1 MQRQIELSGGLLIR
15 NSLMNLAG
23 QALPLLVGLASV
35 PLVVH
40 GLGTER
46 FGLLVF
52 TWTLYGIFS
61 VLDLGLGWS
70 VTRFVAEALGRGDR
84 RAIPGIVWTAVAW
97 QAAIGT
103 IGAAILTLA
112 AAPLAASLLR
122 VAPQMQAEAVLA
134 FRITGLALP
143 VMLMTGSFRGAV
155 EAAQRFD
162 IAAAFRAAAGS
173 AVFLAPVAGVLLGWH
188 LPGIL
193 GALLAARIALLG
205 ALIYACNR
213 VVVVWNRPVVMDL
226 VMLRRVFAF
235 GGWITVSALAGIV
248 LGYADRFAIG
258 HALTM
263 TALTHYTIPQ
273 EMIARLGVL
282 AATLAA
288 VLFPAF
294 SALSGA
300 GDRSRLSTLFSRSA
314 KYAVLLTSPVFVLV
328 VVFAR
333 DILRLWLGP
342 DLAAPSTA
350 VLQVLAVGAAVQVFG
365 AVLSSIV
372 QGVGRPDVTAKVHL
386 LEVPVYLGTV
396 WWLAGAHGIAGVALA
411 WSARHAVDALLLAW
425 VVGRMRLWSWRD
437 QVWGVWR
444 TLAPVALLCG
454 LAVPAYALPLDFAAR
469 AALMAALVALFYW
482 WGWTRVLNDGERFLA
497 LRLAAGWRR
506 EPARLP

>member
-1 MQRQIELSGGLLIR
+1 MQRQIEISGGLLIR

-35 PLVVH
+35 PLVVG

-52 TWTLYGIFS
+52 TWTLYGVFS

-103 IGAAILTLA
+103 IGAAILALA

-134 FRITGLALP
+134 FQITGLALP
-143 VMLMTGSFRGAV
+143 IMLMTGSFRGAV

-162 IAAAFRAAAGS
+162 IAAAFRATASS

-213 VVVVWNRPVVMDL
+213 VVVVWSRPVAL
-226 VMLRRVFAF
+226 GLAMLRRVFAF

-273 EMIARLGVL
+273 EMISRLGVL

-342 DLAAPSTA
+342 SLAGPSTA
-350 VLQVLAVGAAVQVFG
+350 VLQILAVGAAVQVFG

-386 LEVPVYLGTV
+386 LEMPVYLVTV
-396 WWLAGAHGIAGVALA
+396 WWLVRAHGIAGVALA
-411 WSARHAVDALLLAW
+411 WSARLAVDALLLAW

-437 QVWGVWR
+437 QVRGVWR

-454 LAVPAYALPLDFAAR
+454 LSVPAYALPLALVAR
-469 AALMAALVALFYW
+469 AALMAILVAAFYW
-482 WGWTRVLNDGERFLA
+482 WGWTRALSDGERLWA

-506 EPARLP
+506 EPAGLP